1 MCHHTETEHLDV
13 GREEGAEHRTS
24 MCEGSCYFEQIFIEM
39 WLTSVAHGSVVGVG
53 VGGGGGGVNCGGGG
67 GVGFFLSH
75 KKKIKTNFIFT
86 ALTEEN
92 NETRFY
98 VSCAPITYPIL

>member
-1 MCHHTETEHLDV
+1 MCHHTETEHLDI

-53 VGGGGGGVNCGGGG
+53 GGGLLLLLLDSAFV
-67 GVGFFLSH
+67 SH
-75 KKKIKTNFIFT
+75 RR
-86 ALTEEN
+86 E
-92 NETRFY
+92 
-98 VSCAPITYPIL
+98 